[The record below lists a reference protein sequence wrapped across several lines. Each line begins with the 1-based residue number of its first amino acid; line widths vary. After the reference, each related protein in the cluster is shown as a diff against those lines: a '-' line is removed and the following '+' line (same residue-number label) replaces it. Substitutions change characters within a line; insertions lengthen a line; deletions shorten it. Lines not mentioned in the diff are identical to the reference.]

1 MRNIQEQKQKEKQHA
16 QARVQ
21 DKLNTKLG
29 IELEELRQ
37 AEEELT
43 HRALAEQEA
52 KIAAAHRAKQ
62 IKAQKGKV
70 NFYFDVLISAQ
81 NKLFPEKSSFFL
93 SFTNFGDVKR
103 SFLTTRTMSDESS
116 VMIDSNFIQESIK

>member
-1 MRNIQEQKQKEKQHA
+1 MRIIQEQKQKEKQHA

-21 DKLNTKLG
+21 EKLNTKLG

-43 HRALAEQEA
+43 HRALAEQEV

-62 IKAQKGKV
+62 IKAQKGKI
-70 NFYFDVLISAQ
+70 NF
-81 NKLFPEKSSFFL
+81 
-93 SFTNFGDVKR
+93 
-103 SFLTTRTMSDESS
+103 
-116 VMIDSNFIQESIK
+116 